1 VSKIVL
7 DTDIG
12 TDVDD
17 VCALGLALCSPELDI
32 VAVTTVFDNVVV
44 RSRMAASLLRI
55 AGRSD
60 IPIGIGSS
68 HTLLRNRPLHWA
80 GWEGEGLVGPEDAD
94 TTPWVGTAG
103 DLIIDL
109 VRANPGE
116 ITLVSVGPLTNIAEV
131 VLREPNLPK
140 LVRGLVMMGGLI
152 RIGDTLD
159 NPWAEWNV
167 RVDPEA
173 SSVVFGSGIPIT
185 MVGLDVTKRVKID
198 RTGLDP
204 LHASASLLGRT
215 VGAQLAMHMDHH
227 THRKYA
233 YLHDPLAVGM
243 AIDPTF
249 CQTVPMS
256 VRVETRGELTA
267 GLTLVERPTKDK
279 PATADVCVDVD
290 GPRFE
295 EFFVRRIADF
305 GRA

>member
-1 VSKIVL
+1 MTRIIL

-32 VAVTTVFDNVVV
+32 VAVTTVFDNVAV
-44 RSRMAASLLRI
+44 RSRMAAKVLQI

-60 IPIGIGSS
+60 IPVGIGNSQ
-68 HTLLRNRPLHWA
+68 TLLRNRPLHWA
-80 GWEGEGLVGPEDAD
+80 GWEGDAILGPEDAE

-116 ITLVSVGPLTNIAEV
+116 ITLVPVGPLTNIAEAII
-131 VLREPNLPK
+131 REPRLPK
-140 LVRGLVMMGGLI
+140 LVRGIVMMGGLV

-185 MVGLDVTKRVKID
+185 MVGLDVTKRVKIE
-198 RTGLDP
+198 RTGLNP
-204 LHASASLLGRT
+204 LHEAATPIGRL
-215 VGAQLAMHMDHH
+215 VGSQLALHMDHH

-249 CQTVPMS
+249 CTTVPMS

-267 GLTLVERPTKDK
+267 GLTLVERPTESK
-279 PATADVCVDVD
+279 PATALACIDVD

-295 EFFVRRIADF
+295 NFFVQRIAEF
-305 GRA
+305 GR

>member
-1 VSKIVL
+1 MNRIIL

-32 VAVTTVFDNVVV
+32 MAVTTVFDNVAV
-44 RSRMAASLLRI
+44 RSRMAAKVLQI

-60 IPIGIGSS
+60 IPIGIGASQ
-68 HTLLRNRPLHWA
+68 TLLRNRPLKWA

-109 VRANPGE
+109 VRANPARSRSCRSARSR
-116 ITLVSVGPLTNIAEV
+116 TSPRRSSAS
-131 VLREPNLPK
+131 RELPK
-140 LVRGLVMMGGLI
+140 LLRGIVMMGGLV

-198 RTGLDP
+198 RTGLNP
-204 LHASASLLGRT
+204 LHEAATPLGRL
-215 VGAQLAMHMDHH
+215 VGSQLALHMDHH

-267 GLTLVERPTKDK
+267 GLTLVERPTADK
-279 PATADVCVDVD
+279 PATAHACVDVD

-295 EFFVRRIADF
+295 NFFVQRIAEF